1 MRSNYDA
8 IVIGGGMA
16 GASVAYELAADWNVL
31 VLEAEEQPGYHA
43 TGRSAAAYIPSYGF
57 ENPALRSLTLASRAT
72 LEFPPAG
79 FHAGSFLKRR
89 GLLSLA
95 KGDRLEELRALY
107 IAQTAALPN
116 IEWVDGEFLRVTVPL
131 LREAY
136 RAGAIYEKD
145 VFDIDVHGL
154 HEAYL
159 KGLKHRGGACETNAA
174 VQAITRSSRGWS
186 VETGSDSYAAPVLI
200 NAAGAWADH
209 VATMAG
215 VAPLGISPLRRT
227 AILLETPVETENW
240 PLVMETGTGFYFK
253 PDAGLLLVSPA
264 DETESPACDA
274 APDEIDIAYAAH
286 YAEEALEMQVRQIKH
301 SWAGLRSF
309 APDRTPVI
317 GFDDGVDSFFWLAG
331 QGGHGI
337 QIAPAAAELAAAL
350 ATGRVIP
357 RNLSDTDFDPAWVAP
372 GRLRLKTRASA

>member
-1 MRSNYDA
+1 
-8 IVIGGGMA
+8 MA
-16 GASVAYELAADWNVL
+16 GASVAFELAAERRVL

-43 TGRSAAAYIPSYGF
+43 TGRSAAAYIPTYGF
-57 ENPALRSLTLASRAT
+57 ENPALRYLTLASRTA
-72 LEFPPAG
+72 LESPPAK
-79 FHAGSFLKRR
+79 FHGEGFLKRR

-95 KGDRLEELRALY
+95 HEERLDELRALHR
-107 IAQTAALPN
+107 AQDEAFPG
-116 IEWVDGEFLRVTVPL
+116 IEWVDREFLRAAIPL
-131 LREAY
+131 LREPY
-136 RAGAIYEKD
+136 LGGAIYERD

-159 KGLKHRGGACETNAA
+159 KGLKHRGGACATSAPVRA
-174 VQAITRSSRGWS
+174 MTRTGGLWRI
-186 VETGSDSYAAPVLI
+186 EAGSDSFTAPLVV
-200 NAAGAWADH
+200 NAGGAWADQL
-209 VATMAG
+209 ATLAG
-215 VAPLGISPLRRT
+215 VPPAGIRPLRRT

-240 PLVMETGTGFYFK
+240 PLAMEIGSGFYFK

-274 APDEIDIAYAAH
+274 APEEIDIAYAAH
-286 YAEEALEMQVRQIKH
+286 YAEEALELQVRQVRH

-317 GFDDGVDSFFWLAG
+317 GFDQSVEGFFWMAG

-350 ATGRVIP
+350 ITGRDLP
-357 RNLSDTDFDPAWVAP
+357 HALADQDFDPAWVAP
-372 GRLRLKTRASA
+372 GRLHDKARASA

>member
-1 MRSNYDA
+1 MSSTYDA

-16 GASVAYELAADWNVL
+16 GASVAFELSAGRRVL
-31 VLEAEEQPGYHA
+31 VLEDEEQPGYHA
-43 TGRSAAAYIPSYGF
+43 TGRSAAAFIASYGF
-57 ENPALRSLTLASRAT
+57 ENPALRSLTLASRQA
-72 LEFPPAG
+72 LEFPPTA
-79 FHAGSFLKRR
+79 FHAGSFLERR

-95 KGDRLEELRALY
+95 REDRLDELKALY
-107 IAQTAALPN
+107 AAQTEALPD
-116 IEWVDGEFLRVTVPL
+116 IEWVDGQFLSETIPL
-131 LREAY
+131 LREAFL
-136 RAGAIYEKD
+136 AGAILEKD

-159 KGLKHRGGACETNAA
+159 KGLKHRGGACKTSAPA
-174 VQAITRSSRGWS
+174 QAITR
-186 VETGSDSYAAPVLI
+186 TGKDWRVDTAAGSYSAPVLI
-200 NAAGAWADH
+200 NAAGAWADQ

-215 VAPLGISPLRRT
+215 VPPLGIQPLRRT
-227 AILLETPVETENW
+227 AILLETPVTTENW
-240 PLVMETGTGFYFK
+240 PLVMETGAGFYFK

-274 APDEIDIAYAAH
+274 APEEIDIAYAAH
-286 YAEEALEMQVRQIKH
+286 YAEEALDMQVRNVKH

-317 GFDDGVDSFFWLAG
+317 GFDDGVDGFFWMAG

-350 ATGRVIP
+350 
-357 RNLSDTDFDPAWVAP
+357 LSGGDLPDALVQQDFDPSWVAP
-372 GRLRLKTRASA
+372 GRLRTNTRASA